1 MPPLSPA
8 KPSTEPSRLNP
19 GRVGPDILMCD
30 INCTPI
36 VWAFHSP
43 AGSCLLQLFY
53 YDSFVT
59 IGLLCI
65 FDMRLMANETIPEE
79 KSHQGHRWIKGIL
92 PCTPTHWGLE
102 CFKKKKKKKRCLFS
116 EFFFRPCNHRNS
128 RCHVVI
134 FLLPLSWKLESFC
147 VSLCLDTAE
156 IVIVERCLFQD
167 YPIAH
172 KHSECATSSWA
183 WRGICS
189 LLLGQLLCSS
199 GRVCVC
205 LSVCLCV
212 FVSIRAHEKQ
222 KEMKEVVM

>member
-19 GRVGPDILMCD
+19 GRVGPDSLMCD

-102 CFKKKKKKKRCLFS
+102 CFKKKKRKKKDVCFL
-116 EFFFRPCNHRNS
+116 NS
-128 RCHVVI
+128 
-134 FLLPLSWKLESFC
+134 
-147 VSLCLDTAE
+147 
-156 IVIVERCLFQD
+156 
-167 YPIAH
+167 
-172 KHSECATSSWA
+172 
-183 WRGICS
+183 
-189 LLLGQLLCSS
+189 SS
-199 GRVCVC
+199 GLVTTEIPDVMSSYFCISC
-205 LSVCLCV
+205 LCPGSWNLSV
-212 FVSIRAHEKQ
+212 FPYA
-222 KEMKEVVM
+222 